1 MLGWNEFVKKPPLR
15 RPHAGLI
22 LPTVTSAMT
31 PSTLQPMYSFDV
43 LVIDAR
49 DALHNS
55 RHARRELCRASL
67 PRPAVIKCPIS
78 LAIPFPNIATGG
90 KHLELVSY
98 HLRLLAQY
106 IFINTMQDSQKPNVP
121 STTDLEREVAQLMI
135 ECLNLE
141 VTIDQITADAPLYGD
156 GLGLD
161 SIDVLEVALVVSKRY
176 GLQLR
181 SDSEDNQHIF
191 SSLRSLCDYI
201 AAKRT
206 L

>member
-1 MLGWNEFVKKPPLR
+1 
-15 RPHAGLI
+15 
-22 LPTVTSAMT
+22 
-31 PSTLQPMYSFDV
+31 
-43 LVIDAR
+43 
-49 DALHNS
+49 
-55 RHARRELCRASL
+55 
-67 PRPAVIKCPIS
+67 
-78 LAIPFPNIATGG
+78 
-90 KHLELVSY
+90 
-98 HLRLLAQY
+98 
-106 IFINTMQDSQKPNVP
+106 MQDSQKPNVP